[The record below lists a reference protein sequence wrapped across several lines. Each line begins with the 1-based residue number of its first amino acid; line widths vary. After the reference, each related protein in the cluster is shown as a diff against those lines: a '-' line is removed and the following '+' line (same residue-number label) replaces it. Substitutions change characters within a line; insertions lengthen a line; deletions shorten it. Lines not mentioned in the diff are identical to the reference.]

1 MRAPRVTHSRAAAR
15 TLTALASVVALGACA
30 LAACK
35 AELAGDPAGFV
46 VDSQPGGGDAAGSG
60 GDAAVD
66 ATLVGD
72 APPDARVCA
81 GGDAH
86 VATATTCFLR
96 FGALTNQATAAATC
110 AAAGA
115 TLAVITTAADQ
126 AAAITLGSTT
136 DLWIGLDDKV
146 TEGTYVWP
154 DGTPATYTAY
164 ATGEPNNGGPM
175 GNEDCSV
182 LAFTAMR
189 AGLWD
194 DRPCNATTS
203 TYAAVCSYP
212 L

>member
-1 MRAPRVTHSRAAAR
+1 MRALRVTHGRAAAR
-15 TLTALASVVALGACA
+15 TLTTLAFALGAC
-30 LAACK
+30 LLGACK
-35 AELAGDPAGFV
+35 AELAGDPAGFF
-46 VDSQPGGGDAAGSG
+46 VDSQPSGDDAAGSG
-60 GDAAVD
+60 VDAAVD

-86 VATATTCFLR
+86 VATATTCLLR
-96 FGALTNQATAAATC
+96 FDALANQATAATTC

-115 TLAVITTAADQ
+115 TLAIITTAADQ

-154 DGTPATYTAY
+154 DGTPAIYRAY
-164 ATGEPNNGGPM
+164 AAGEPNNGGPT

-194 DRPCNATTS
+194 DRPCNAATS